1 MSSFIQR
8 RLTMEQRQHERFPAH
23 FRSAFSSV
31 NRVEGEGT
39 VVDLS
44 LRGCGIVCRTAIHP
58 GTTLTLRIQVPGPE
72 TALTVRQAVVR
83 WCRDGRIGLEF
94 LSLSPEEWAR
104 LQRLVKALTRHPY
117 EQTHET
123 QEHPG
128 A

>member
-1 MSSFIQR
+1 
-8 RLTMEQRQHERFPAH
+8 MEHRQHERFPAH

-44 LRGCGIVCRTAIHP
+44 LRGCGIVCHTAIHP
-58 GTTLTLRIQVPGPE
+58 GTTLTLRIHVPDPE
-72 TALTVRQAVVR
+72 TTLTVQQAVVR

-94 LSLSPEEWAR
+94 LSLPPDEWAR
-104 LQRLVKALTRHPY
+104 LQRLVKELTRHPY
-117 EQTHET
+117 ERTHDR
-123 QEHPG
+123 QEGPG